1 MKQNEDLLKHFK
13 TFYSKL
19 IDDLSIN
26 NDNEISDTS
35 VDTMNPIEI
44 DTNSNELKDD
54 DDDDWGIYLI
64 IISKFFNHFKI
75 ILLRNGTFV

>member
-19 IDDLSIN
+19 INDLSIN